1 MIFSLLY
8 LQILYFIITFTTQ
21 KENEMPRIRT
31 IKPKFW
37 DDSKVGKLSRNA
49 RLLYIGMWNFADDLG
64 VVISDSVWLKSKIF
78 PYDQIQIQQ
87 LGKWITELVEN
98 GFICLLSYHGERF
111 IYLPTFTR
119 HQVINRPNMDDLNV
133 PKHLIDNLQKLI
145 TEQSLINHGII
156 IDVSLLY
163 KEEEYRKKILLSDD
177 NRKERKSTSKLE
189 TKSSISRLKE
199 QLLSQPLW
207 VEALM
212 REFGFSENEVP
223 GAISDA
229 LNEIVLS
236 GKEENL
242 TMQEAKSYCRN
253 VIRKKRNA
261 RSSNSSNG
269 QWDKRLRDSVLS
281 DIHASVNGLKSLDDV
296 SEIL

>member
-1 MIFSLLY
+1 M
-8 LQILYFIITFTTQ
+8 
-21 KENEMPRIRT
+21 
-31 IKPKFW
+31 
-37 DDSKVGKLSRNA
+37 
-49 RLLYIGMWNFADDLG
+49 
-64 VVISDSVWLKSKIF
+64 
-78 PYDQIQIQQ
+78 
-87 LGKWITELVEN
+87 
-98 GFICLLSYHGERF
+98 
-111 IYLPTFTR
+111 
-119 HQVINRPNMDDLNV
+119 
-133 PKHLIDNLQKLI
+133 
-145 TEQSLINHGII
+145 
-156 IDVSLLY
+156 
-163 KEEEYRKKILLSDD
+163 
-177 NRKERKSTSKLE
+177 
-189 TKSSISRLKE
+189 
-199 QLLSQPLW
+199 LSQPLW

-261 RSSNSSNG
+261 SSSNSSNG